1 MRWNPTGRGILAAQ
15 YFLYF
20 GVMGMQLPFFNLY
33 CYQIGFNGWQIGT
46 LQAVRSLVMIF
57 FSVFWSVLADRY
69 RARRSIYLLCNFF
82 SAGAWALFLM
92 TTDFAWMLAITVL
105 YSMFYAPLI
114 AFLEAF
120 AMDVLGRD
128 KNRYGGMRVWGSVAF
143 ILVVLILG
151 RIIDAF
157 DVRIILSFILAGS
170 WLQVLVALGFPKSA
184 AAKSPALSRW
194 RELLGGRVVV
204 FLICGFL
211 MLLSHGAY
219 YTFFSIHLAQL
230 GFDTFVIGACW
241 AAAVGAEIVVM
252 LLSARLFKKFRYE
265 TVLMV
270 AFGAAVLRWSGLW
283 VAEALWVILVLQL
296 VHAFTY
302 GAFHMS
308 SILYIDTLS
317 PRDNKTL
324 GQAVNNAVTYG
335 LGLMAGSF
343 LSGALYQQIGAQGL
357 FALSAAVALTGGVLF
372 GGHLLVRMSGA
383 R

>member
-1 MRWNPTGRGILAAQ
+1 
-15 YFLYF
+15 
-20 GVMGMQLPFFNLY
+20 
-33 CYQIGFNGWQIGT
+33 
-46 LQAVRSLVMIF
+46 
-57 FSVFWSVLADRY
+57 
-69 RARRSIYLLCNFF
+69 
-82 SAGAWALFLM
+82 
-92 TTDFAWMLAITVL
+92 
-105 YSMFYAPLI
+105 
-114 AFLEAF
+114 
-120 AMDVLGRD
+120 
-128 KNRYGGMRVWGSVAF
+128 
-143 ILVVLILG
+143 VLILG

-157 DVRIILSFILAGS
+157 DVRLILSFILAGS

-184 AAKSPALSRW
+184 VAKSPALSRW

-230 GFDTFVIGACW
+230 GYDTFLIGACW

-252 LLSARLFKKFRYE
+252 LFSSRLFHKFRYE

-270 AFGAAVLRWSGLW
+270 SFGAAVLRWSGLW
-283 VAEALWVILVLQL
+283 AAESVMVILALQL

-317 PRDNKTL
+317 PRDDKTL

-357 FALSAAVALTGGVLF
+357 FALSAAAALAGGVLF
-372 GGHLLVRMSGA
+372 GGHLLVRKSVVQ
-383 R
+383 